1 MVFRPA
7 INCAPENHQKSED
20 ELFFIFKLQFIIT
33 PANSYIMKKLTNLI
47 FLLLIISGI
56 CFTGCK
62 PKTDKDLNPEVKT
75 TYGTVSGS
83 IEDSVFIFRGIPYA
97 SAGRFMPPGDPE
109 PWKGVRECVAFG
121 PVAKQVVAWINDSL
135 MNEKE
140 LFSVNVWTKGI
151 SDGKKRPVMFW
162 LHGGG
167 FATGSSNDPMTY
179 GKALAHKG
187 DVVLVSVNH
196 RLNILGFLDL
206 SACGPEYAQS
216 ANVGMLDVVKALEW
230 TRDNI
235 ENFGGDPS
243 NVTILGE
250 SGGGG
255 KVGTLM
261 CMPSA
266 EGLFHKAIIQS
277 GTLLNVMTKE
287 KSQALGI
294 AVLEKLGL
302 TPGDVEKLD
311 TISYR
316 DLLKAGN
323 EAVMMISGPRRP
335 GSATMFGFAPSAD
348 GEVLLQQPFSPGFAG
363 ISEEI
368 PLMIGTTFNE
378 LINTA
383 YAEKDLTIEQAKER
397 LSKVYGNRTDQYVEL
412 FAKTYPDF
420 TPQDLLSIDTVFRP
434 FTIMAADA
442 RTTQAS
448 APLYVYLLAW
458 KSPVDDATRGSFH
471 GLDIP
476 LAFDNIELRSD
487 WTGTSEEAYELA
499 DKMSSAWLNFAKTGN
514 PNVEGKLP
522 EWEPYTVENGTTMY
536 FDNECKIVNNH
547 DRELMHF
554 IKPLD

>member
-1 MVFRPA
+1 
-7 INCAPENHQKSED
+7 
-20 ELFFIFKLQFIIT
+20 
-33 PANSYIMKKLTNLI
+33 MKRLTNLI
-47 FLLLIISGI
+47 FLFTVSSVL
-56 CFTGCK
+56 CFTGCNSGTDQNKK
-62 PKTDKDLNPEVKT
+62 PVVET
-75 TYGTVSGS
+75 THGTVSGS
-83 IEDSVFIFRGIPYA
+83 IEDSVFTFRGIPYA
-97 SAGRFMPPGDPE
+97 SADRFMPPQDPE
-109 PWKGVRECVAFG
+109 AWKGVRECVEFG
-121 PVAKQVVAWINDSL
+121 PVAKQIVGWINDSS

-140 LFSVNVWTKGI
+140 LFSLNIWTNGI

-179 GKALAHKG
+179 GKALTRKG
-187 DVVLVSVNH
+187 DVVMVSVNH
-196 RLNILGFLDL
+196 RLNILGYLDL
-206 SACGPEYAQS
+206 SACGPKYAQS

-230 TRDNI
+230 VRDNI

-266 EGLFHKAIIQS
+266 KGLFNKAIIQS
-277 GTLLNVMTKE
+277 GTLVNVMTKE

-294 AVLEKLGL
+294 SVLEKLGL
-302 TPGDVEKLD
+302 TPADVEKLD
-311 TISYR
+311 TISYKA
-316 DLLKAGN
+316 LVKAGN
-323 EAVMMISGPRRP
+323 EAVLMVTGPRKP

-348 GEVLLQQPFSPGFAG
+348 GETLLQQPFSPGFAD

-378 LINTA
+378 LINTV
-383 YAEKDLTIEQAKER
+383 YTEKDLTIEQAKER

-420 TPQDLLSIDTVFRP
+420 RPQDLLSIDTVFRP
-434 FTIMAADA
+434 FTIMATDA
-442 RTTQAS
+442 RARQAS
-448 APLYVYLLAW
+448 SPLYVYFLAW
-458 KSPVDDATRGSFH
+458 KSPVDNATRGAFH

-514 PNVEGKLP
+514 PNVEGSLP
-522 EWEPYTVENGTTMY
+522 EWEPYTVEKGATMV
-536 FDNECKIVNNH
+536 FDNECRVLNNH

-554 IKPLD
+554 IKPID